1 MGNILLL
8 DQDTDMALKIRL
20 KYNQKLLLVLLL
32 FCWSMLCCFLLFQ
45 YWREKEFKTENI
57 NSQLQLYNR
66 FLLNKYDE
74 HTTFKILLE
83 NKNLSF
89 ENIRVSVIDFS
100 GNVLFDNFVDLTMLN
115 NHANRSEI
123 ISALKNGSG
132 YTIDRV
138 SDSDGQKYFYSA
150 TKGKNIIIRTA
161 IPYSDS
167 LKELLEADMTFF
179 WIMFAITLLM
189 SCLGYFVTH
198 RLGEH
203 ISRLNNF
210 AKKAERGETVYNE
223 ESFPNDELGEISKHI
238 ISLYTNLQ
246 ETILE
251 RDKEHQLAINQEQ
264 DKIRIKKQ
272 LTNNINH
279 ELKTPIASI
288 QVCLETLLSVD
299 LQEEKRNELILRC
312 YQNCERL
319 RHLLN
324 DISLITRL
332 EEGSQLI
339 QKEAINLKDI
349 ISDIFSEFEITLK
362 GKEIRINSHI
372 EGNIEIE
379 GNQSL
384 IISIFQNLIDN
395 SIAYSEAKNIYIN
408 IEDNNNLYSVTFEDD
423 GIGVDEKHLP
433 YLFER
438 FYRVDKG
445 RSRKMGGT
453 GLGLSI
459 VKHAVLFHGGE
470 IKALKSEKGG
480 LKFLFT
486 LQKKELI

>member
-1 MGNILLL
+1 
-8 DQDTDMALKIRL
+8 MALKIKL

-32 FCWSMLCCFLLFQ
+32 FCWSMLCCFLWFQ
-45 YWREKEFKTENI
+45 YNREKEFKTGNI

-74 HTTFKILLE
+74 HTTFKILNE
-83 NKNLSF
+83 KGNISF
-89 ENIRVSVIDFS
+89 DNIRISVIDFS
-100 GNVLFDNFVDLTMLN
+100 GNVLFDNSVELTILD
-115 NHANRSEI
+115 NHSNRPEI
-123 ISALKNGSG
+123 KEALTNGAG
-132 YTIDRV
+132 YTIDRI

-161 IPYSDS
+161 IPYSES
-167 LKELLEADMTFF
+167 LKELLEADMAFLWVMFTVAL
-179 WIMFAITLLM
+179 IMSI
-189 SCLGYFVTH
+189 LGYFVTH

-203 ISRLNNF
+203 ISKLNRF
-210 AKKAERGETVYNE
+210 AEKAESGSNVNDNY
-223 ESFPNDELGEISKHI
+223 SFPNDELGDISKHI

-246 ETILE
+246 NTIIE
-251 RDKEHQLAINQEQ
+251 RDKEHQLALSQEQ
-264 DKIRIKKQ
+264 DKIRIKRQ

-288 QVCLETLLSVD
+288 QICLETLQSEINLSD
-299 LQEEKRNELILRC
+299 EKRKELISRC
-312 YQNCERL
+312 YNNCERL

-324 DISLITRL
+324 DVSLITRL
-332 EEGSQLI
+332 EEGSLLI
-339 QKEAINLKDI
+339 PKESIILNNIICDI
-349 ISDIFSEFEITLK
+349 LSEFEVSLK
-362 GKEIRINSHI
+362 DKGIKTVVSVNDDIVIM
-372 EGNIEIE
+372 

-384 IISIFQNLIDN
+384 IISIFQNLIEN
-395 SIAYSEAKNIYIN
+395 AISYSEASIIN
-408 IEDNNNLYSVTFEDD
+408 IFITENNNELCQIAFEDN
-423 GIGVDEKHLP
+423 GIGVNDEHLP

-480 LKFLFT
+480 LKFLFS
-486 LQKKELI
+486 LQKKQLV

>member
-1 MGNILLL
+1 MDNILLL

-32 FCWSMLCCFLLFQ
+32 FCWSMLCCFLSFQ
-45 YWREKEFKTENI
+45 YWREKDFKTENI

-74 HTTFKILLE
+74 HTTFKILSGNE
-83 NKNLSF
+83 NLSF

-167 LKELLEADMTFF
+167 LQELLEADMTFL

-203 ISRLNNF
+203 ISRLNRF
-210 AKKAERGETVYNE
+210 AKKAEHGETVYKE

-299 LQEEKRNELILRC
+299 LSDEKRNELILRC

-324 DISLITRL
+324 DVSLITRL

-339 QKEAINLKDI
+339 QKEDINLKDI
-349 ISDIFSEFEITLK
+349 IFDVLSEFEITLK
-362 GKEIRINSHI
+362 EKNINIESHLKE
-372 EGNIEIE
+372 NIEIE

-384 IISIFQNLIDN
+384 IISIFQNLIEN
-395 SIAYSEAKNIYIN
+395 SIAYSDARNIYID
-408 IEDNNNLYSVTFEDD
+408 IEDYNDFYSVTFEDD
-423 GIGVDEKHLP
+423 GIGVDKKHLP

-459 VKHAVLFHGGE
+459 VKHAVLFHNGE

-486 LQKKELI
+486 LQKK